1 MVIND
6 KFTYC
11 GGSGFCDCR
20 SLLDPWTMTLNC
32 KSYKALQK
40 IFFNVSRHVSRYLSR
55 HVSHDFSRFPVH
67 AGTVQERLQALPGN
81 RNVQILGVP
90 KWWKS
95 NESKWDHLVKK
106 RIERFRL
113 QNQFNMSRTHCSKH
127 QDTFLIQSQVWTR
140 KPKIEIKHWQKA
152 EQQSATCRENSR
164 STFSGISFWT
174 ILLNAS
180 AENDSRNSGHWAHL
194 STTFW
199 KLYALS
205 LVHYLHSAQDTGS
218 LPVIDQHRRSK
229 CTSKMEWS

>member
-1 MVIND
+1 MIQHVLSCFILSWSVSLTLSKVQLSPWDKHGQMVIND

-67 AGTVQERLQALPGN
+67 AGTVQERLQTLPGN

-152 EQQSATCRENSR
+152 EQQSATYVGRTPEVP
-164 STFSGISFWT
+164 F
-174 ILLNAS
+174 L
-180 AENDSRNSGHWAHL
+180 E
-194 STTFW
+194 
-199 KLYALS
+199 
-205 LVHYLHSAQDTGS
+205 
-218 LPVIDQHRRSK
+218 
-229 CTSKMEWS
+229 